1 MKKKIFKI
9 TAIILFIILICMQ
22 IGSLYKANEQQHK
35 INYEFMNNYFDELT
49 EIAEWD
55 GCDCLAHITCPL
67 RHIKGRYKIDFDFN
81 KVSDSLDRLLK
92 AIIDNGKSL
101 EVNTSGLRQPLGLT
115 MPDEPIIRRYR
126 ELGGKYIT
134 IGSDSHTANEVG
146 AGIEEAMKLIKNC
159 GFDKL
164 TFFVSREIIQ
174 IDI

>member
-1 MKKKIFKI
+1 
-9 TAIILFIILICMQ
+9 
-22 IGSLYKANEQQHK
+22 
-35 INYEFMNNYFDELT
+35 
-49 EIAEWD
+49 
-55 GCDCLAHITCPL
+55 
-67 RHIKGRYKIDFDFN
+67 
-81 KVSDSLDRLLK
+81 
-92 AIIDNGKSL
+92 
-101 EVNTSGLRQPLGLT
+101 